1 MGKLSMKIRSL
12 RQQRAGLFILIA
24 LLAGPVSSCLGIGDA
39 DLKRILHVA
48 ASGIVVVFG
57 AIAGACDPYHLTL
70 MLSRSRLR
78 CRSLCGCCGRS
89 RCGFRRRFGGR
100 LSRRFRCGCCSGL
113 RGGNGSGLLS
123 GSNGNDGRL
132 RNRGALAAGSRGIQS
147 SGRRSNEKYQYHEAA
162 EGTGQ
167 DLRHAKGAS
176 RFARPIRSGS
186 AGRTGT
192 DRYRGRNRRG
202 SVQLPTDRLFPATGT
217 GFLHIG

>member
-1 MGKLSMKIRSL
+1 MKIRSL

-39 DLKRILHVA
+39 DLKRIVHVA

-57 AIAGACDPYHLTL
+57 AIAGACNPYHLTL

-78 CRSLCGCCGRS
+78 CRSL
-89 RCGFRRRFGGR
+89 
-100 LSRRFRCGCCSGL
+100 CGCCSGL